1 MRHAASAVP
10 ADPGAEPSDTERGRP
25 MSGEPP
31 DTRRKAS
38 MTDVAALAGVSV
50 MTVSNVIN
58 RSEIVSESTRAKV
71 HAAMR
76 ELRYRNNLVARSLR
90 LAQPRQIGY
99 VLPAR
104 DVVGNQY
111 MDTFLHDLAA
121 GCQAADRNL
130 TLVTEQDAEALMT
143 ACEDLY
149 FGQSVAGFI
158 ISNVESDDPRP
169 VELRERG
176 IPFAAYGR
184 TGEAFATPW
193 SWAEGDAA
201 LGIALAVDHLVE
213 RGHRE
218 LAFVGAD
225 PSSVTMAQREI
236 GYRDACLRHG
246 LAAST
251 AEHRIVACGSDL
263 PSGVR
268 AAASLL
274 GGSAD
279 ATAPTALVCVSDT
292 VAAGAVITLQ
302 SRGLVPGRDV
312 AVTGYD
318 DTPLTSF
325 GAVGITSIRQAS
337 AAIAAEL
344 VRLIIDRPETPEHLL
359 LPPELVVRSSTDPAS

>member
-1 MRHAASAVP
+1 
-10 ADPGAEPSDTERGRP
+10 
-25 MSGEPP
+25 MSGKSSAA
-31 DTRRKAS
+31 RRKAS
-38 MTDVAALAGVSV
+38 MTDVAELAGVSV

-58 RSEIVSESTRAKV
+58 RPQIVAEATRTKV

-99 VLPAR
+99 VLPAQ
-104 DVVGNQY
+104 DAVGNQY
-111 MDTFLHDLAA
+111 MDAFLHDLAA
-121 GCQAADRNL
+121 ACQAADRNL
-130 TLVTEQDAEALMT
+130 TLITERGTDALMT

-149 FGQSVAGFI
+149 FGQSVAGFV
-158 ISNVESDDPRP
+158 ISNVGTEDPRP
-169 VELRERG
+169 VELRKRG

-184 TGEAFATPW
+184 TGEAFASPW
-193 SWAEGDAA
+193 SWVEGDAA
-201 LGIALAVDHLVE
+201 LGIAMAVDHVAA

-225 PSSVTMAQREI
+225 HASVTMVQREH
-236 GYRDACLRHG
+236 GYREACLRLG
-246 LAAST
+246 LDGSLAAG
-251 AEHRIVACGSDL
+251 RIVHSGSDL
-263 PSGVR
+263 ASGVR
-268 AAASLL
+268 AAADLL
-274 GGSAD
+274 GAATNDTAASSA
-279 ATAPTALVCVSDT
+279 APTALICVSDQ

-325 GAVGITSIRQAS
+325 GPVGITSVRQAS

-344 VRLIIDRPETPEHLL
+344 VRLIIDRPGGPEHVL
-359 LPPELVVRSSTDPAS
+359 LPPRLTPRSSTDRAA

>member
-1 MRHAASAVP
+1 
-10 ADPGAEPSDTERGRP
+10 
-25 MSGEPP
+25 
-31 DTRRKAS
+31 
-38 MTDVAALAGVSV
+38 MTDVAELAGVSA

-58 RSEIVSESTRAKV
+58 RPEIVSESTRQKV

-99 VLPAR
+99 VLPAH
-104 DVVGNQY
+104 DAVGNQY
-111 MDTFLHDLAA
+111 MDAFLHDLAA
-121 GCQAADRNL
+121 GCQASDRNL
-130 TLVTEQDAEALMT
+130 TLITEQDTEALMT

-158 ISNVESDDPRP
+158 ISNVQSEDPRP
-169 VELRERG
+169 EELRKRG

-184 TGEAFATPW
+184 TSEAFASPW

-201 LGIALAVDHLVE
+201 LGIAMAVDHVAE

-225 PSSVTMAQREI
+225 PSSVTMVQREA
-236 GYRDACLRHG
+236 GYRAACRRRG
-246 LAAST
+246 LTASI
-251 AEHRIVACGSDL
+251 APGRIVPCAGDL
-263 PSGVR
+263 ASGVR
-268 AAASLL
+268 AAAELL
-274 GGSAD
+274 DSAWP
-279 ATAPTALVCVSDT
+279 PTAIVCVSDPL
-292 VAAGAVITLQ
+292 AAGAVITLQ
-302 SRGLVPGRDV
+302 SRGLVPGRNV

-325 GAVGITSIRQAS
+325 GTVGITSVRQAS

-344 VRLIIDRPETPEHLL
+344 VRLVIDRPETPEHLL
-359 LPPELVVRSSTDPAS
+359 LPPTLVARSSTEPGA